1 MTRSEI
7 LNLMNH
13 VLEKRNKTK
22 IIDENQTVREVNF
35 KSLDFPEVALRIET
49 SINEELFFDAATMR
63 NIKTVKDVLD
73 FFESLTGNYRI
84 LS

>member
-13 VLEKRNKTK
+13 VLEKRNKIK

-35 KSLDFPEVALRIET
+35 KSLDFSEVALRIET

-63 NIKTVKDVLD
+63 NIKT
-73 FFESLTGNYRI
+73 G
-84 LS
+84 

>member
-35 KSLDFPEVALRIET
+35 KSLDFSEVALRIET

>member
-13 VLEKRNKTK
+13 VLEKRNKAK

-35 KSLDFPEVALRIET
+35 KSLDFSEVALRIET

>member
-7 LNLMNH
+7 LDLMNH

-22 IIDENQTVREVNF
+22 IIDENQTVREINF
-35 KSLDFPEVALRIET
+35 KSLDFSEVALRIET

-73 FFESLTGNYRI
+73 FFESLTGNY
-84 LS
+84 STQS

>member
-35 KSLDFPEVALRIET
+35 KSLDFSEVALRIET

-73 FFESLTGNYRI
+73 FFESLTGNY
-84 LS
+84 STQS

>member
-7 LNLMNH
+7 LDLMNH
-13 VLEKRNKTK
+13 VLEKRSKSK

-35 KSLDFPEVALRIET
+35 KSLDFSEVALRIET

-73 FFESLTGNYRI
+73 FFESLTSNYSTQ
-84 LS
+84 L